1 MHWTKVKAKDARR
14 GTPNVRRGGRDPPRH
29 THTLPLRTC
38 TARTRAAATHTHAN
52 VRIPAWH
59 FAAGM
64 RGGAPIDVERRGR
77 GPSRAAPS
85 PRDAIAKRSRAGA
98 GIPMHL
104 AAPPLPPR
112 TTKETVVGRAG
123 TIAARAF
130 CRGPTNQDKGVPHPA
145 RISPLPSHAL
155 PAGVT
160 AATHVRGGG
169 GSVAPDRAQ
178 LLQSI

>member
-1 MHWTKVKAKDARR
+1 M
-14 GTPNVRRGGRDPPRH
+14 RRGGRDPPRH
-29 THTLPLRTC
+29 THTHCRCSRALHG
-38 TARTRAAATHTHAN
+38 RAAATHTHAN
-52 VRIPAWH
+52 VRHPRMAFRGWH
-59 FAAGM
+59 EEEVRQSM
-64 RGGAPIDVERRGR
+64 LRRRGR
-77 GPSRAAPS
+77 GPSWAAPS
-85 PRDAIAKRSRAGA
+85 PRDTIAKRSRAGA